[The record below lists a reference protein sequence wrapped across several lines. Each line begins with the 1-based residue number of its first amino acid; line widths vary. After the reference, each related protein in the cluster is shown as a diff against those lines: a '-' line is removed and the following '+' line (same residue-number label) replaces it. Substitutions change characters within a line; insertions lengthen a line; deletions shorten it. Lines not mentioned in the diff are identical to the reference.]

1 MTRMR
6 QSTKPLG
13 PGTGPMILIVG
24 AAFVL
29 VMVGLQ
35 QVGNIIGPVFLALTL
50 AITVRPITHWLAERG
65 APGWVGTVAV
75 LVLLYAVLIGMVFV
89 LGASIAQLA
98 TTLPEYSARFGEL
111 YQQILDQLARL
122 GVSQDALSN
131 LQDQFN
137 FDSILGVV
145 QTLVGQLQSVTT
157 SVLFVLLSLAF
168 LVLDTA
174 DLSARAGS
182 LRAAR
187 PHLVAALEDFAW
199 RVRRYWLFS
208 AIFGVIL
215 AVADYVALLL
225 LGIPFPLTWAVVA
238 FICNFIPN
246 IGFVVAVIPPAL
258 LALLTD
264 SPRTA
269 LFVVLAYVLISFVVQ
284 TLFLP
289 KFMGDAVGLNTTTT
303 FVSLVFWAGII
314 GGLGAVL
321 AIPLTLFVKAVII
334 DSTPRLRW
342 LGTFLSTDASER
354 HAADKATGEAA

>member
-1 MTRMR
+1 M
-6 QSTKPLG
+6 L
-13 PGTGPMILIVG
+13 LIGG

-29 VMVGLQ
+29 TMAGLRE
-35 QVGNIIGPVFLALTL
+35 VGNIVGPVFLALTL
-50 AITVRPITHWLAERG
+50 AITLRPVTHWFAERG

-75 LVLLYAVLIGMVFV
+75 LLILYAALLGMVFV

-98 TTLPEYSARFGEL
+98 TTLPDYSDRFTEL
-111 YQQILDQLARL
+111 YQQLLGQLARL
-122 GVSQDALSN
+122 GMPADALSN

-137 FDSILGVV
+137 FSSILGVV
-145 QTLVGQLQSVTT
+145 QTLLGQVQSVTAAL
-157 SVLFVLLSLAF
+157 LFVLLSLAF

-174 DLSARAGS
+174 DLTARTEA

-187 PHLVAALEDFAW
+187 PHLVAAISDFAW
-199 RVRRYWLFS
+199 RVRRYWFFS

-215 AVADYVALLL
+215 AVADWIALLV
-225 LGIPFPLTWAVVA
+225 LGVPFPLTWALVA

-258 LALLTD
+258 LALLTGG
-264 SPRTA
+264 PRDA
-269 LFVVLAYVLISFVVQ
+269 LFVVLAYVAISFVVQ

-321 AIPLTLFVKAVII
+321 AIPFTLFLKAVVI
-334 DSTPRLRW
+334 DSTPRLTW
-342 LGTFLSTDASER
+342 LGSFLSTDAAVR
-354 HAADKATGEAA
+354 HRTAVGVKDGSQAGVRGRRR

>member
-1 MTRMR
+1 M
-6 QSTKPLG
+6 L
-13 PGTGPMILIVG
+13 LIGG

-29 VMVGLQ
+29 TMAGLRE
-35 QVGNIIGPVFLALTL
+35 VGNIVGPVFLALTL
-50 AITVRPITHWLAERG
+50 AITLRPVTHWFAERG

-75 LVLLYAVLIGMVFV
+75 LLILYAALLGMVFV

-98 TTLPEYSARFGEL
+98 TTLPDYSDRFTEL
-111 YQQILDQLARL
+111 YQQLLGQLARL
-122 GVSQDALSN
+122 GMPADALSN

-137 FDSILGVV
+137 FSSILGVV
-145 QTLVGQLQSVTT
+145 QTLLGQVQSVTAAL
-157 SVLFVLLSLAF
+157 LFVLLSLAF

-174 DLSARAGS
+174 DLTARTEA

-187 PHLVAALEDFAW
+187 PHLVAAISDFAW
-199 RVRRYWLFS
+199 RVRRYWFFS

-215 AVADYVALLL
+215 AVADWIALLV
-225 LGIPFPLTWAVVA
+225 LGVPFPLTWALVA

-258 LALLTD
+258 LALLTGG
-264 SPRTA
+264 PRDA
-269 LFVVLAYVLISFVVQ
+269 LFVLLAYVAISFVVQ

-321 AIPLTLFVKAVII
+321 AIPFTLFLKAVVI
-334 DSTPRLRW
+334 DSTPRLTW
-342 LGTFLSTDASER
+342 LGSLLST
-354 HAADKATGEAA
+354 EAAVRHRTAVGAKDGSQAGVRGRRR